1 MRLYYTP
8 NLYDGRVSFV
18 RDHGQIEVDLLLSRL
33 NGVITSRQVLR
44 LKWLHDLQANGG
56 VREELR
62 KRAIKLMGG
71 GTNVMV
77 EVEAGEK
84 VAIVYLRKT
93 DELDGQTVY
102 INDDEYVVANSILV
116 ACAKT
121 LTSNV
126 HAVHTR

>member
-77 EVEAGEK
+77 EVEAGEN